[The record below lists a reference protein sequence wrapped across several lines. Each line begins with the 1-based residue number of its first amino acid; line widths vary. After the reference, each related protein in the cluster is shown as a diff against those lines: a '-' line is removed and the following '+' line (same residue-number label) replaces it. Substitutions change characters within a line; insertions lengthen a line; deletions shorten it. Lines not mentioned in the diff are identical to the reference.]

1 MENLSIDDFMSQ
13 IPSAFRPEKAT
24 GVDAVIAFHLTG
36 EQGGDWAVTIRD
48 QQCTVEK
55 KAAVNP
61 RMTLTATSKDC
72 TDVLTG
78 KLDGMRAFM
87 QGKLRISGDT
97 GLAMKMTSFF
107 KMP

>member
-13 IPSAFRPEKAT
+13 IPSALRPDKAS
-24 GVDAVIAFHLTG
+24 GVNAVIAFHLTG
-36 EQGGDWAVTIRD
+36 EQGGDWTITIRD

-55 KAAVNP
+55 KVAVNP

-72 TDVLTG
+72 MDVLTG

-87 QGKLRISGDT
+87 QGKLRVSGDT
-97 GLAMKMTSFF
+97 GLAMKMTSLF
-107 KMP
+107 KIS